1 MNSFVTVTANAPSQT
16 PFTRSI
22 WLTSIRPEEGMVAV
36 IASRLI
42 TYAEEL
48 GFTRLRLI
56 GGQILEVR
64 ETAGQIDALVRAA
77 NKP

>member
-16 PFTRSI
+16 RFARSI

-48 GFTRLRLI
+48 GFTRLRLT